1 LPEQIKEDGML
12 RGKSYEEVCGNFKWN
27 LPKYYNI
34 GVDVC
39 DKWAGEKHRLALIY
53 IDEEGKDRKYTFWE
67 LKNLSNQFANAL
79 KAKGIA
85 VGDRVGILLSQRP
98 ETLISHIS
106 VYKLGAIAVQLL
118 TLFGPQA
125 IEYRLRN
132 SGAKALVTDNS
143 NLQKLLEIRDRL
155 PDLEVIFTVDAEE
168 RQGIVDFWSS
178 LEKGSRSFQPVSTKP
193 GDPALIIYT
202 SGTTGPPKGTLHG
215 HQILI
220 GILPGFEFY
229 HNLFPKKGDL
239 MWTPLDWAY
248 IGGSYDALFPTLHHG
263 RPMLAYRARK
273 FDPEQAFYM
282 MGRHGVRNLM
292 AVPTVLRMMKH
303 AVNNPRER
311 FGVQLRS
318 VTAGG
323 ETLGAEL
330 CEWSKKALGVALN
343 EQYGQTECDFVVGFC
358 SQVMEILPGAIGK
371 AVPGHT
377 VEIIDEDGQVS
388 KAGETGEIAVKGFDP
403 VMFLEYWNDPAATDK
418 KFLGDW
424 LRTGDYA
431 KKDEEGYFWF
441 VGRQDDIIESGGYR
455 IGPGEIEDC
464 LMKHPA
470 VALVGV
476 IGVPD
481 PLRGEIVKAFI
492 VPNEGV
498 TVDPDLEE
506 VLKQYVKTRLEAHAY
521 PREIQFL
528 KDMPKTSSGKILRQD
543 LRKIHQESRKE
554 KQEG

>member
-1 LPEQIKEDGML
+1 LAGENKEVEML
-12 RGKSYEEVCGNFKWN
+12 KGKTYEEVYDSFQWK
-27 LPKYYNI
+27 LPRYYNI
-34 GVDVC
+34 GIDVC
-39 DKWAGEKHRLALIY
+39 DKWAEEKHRLALIY
-53 IDEEGKDRKYTFWE
+53 IDQDGKDHKYSFWE

-79 KAKGIA
+79 KANGLTR
-85 VGDRVGILLSQRP
+85 GDRVGILLSQRP

-132 SGAKALVTDNS
+132 SGARAVVTDKE
-143 NLQKLLEIRDRL
+143 NLAKISEIRDRL
-155 PDLEVIFTVDAEE
+155 PDLKVIFVIDPEGRE
-168 RQGIVDFWSS
+168 GISDFWSS
-178 LEKGSRSFQPVSTKP
+178 VEKGSRDFKPALTKP
-193 GDPALIIYT
+193 SDPALIIYT

-215 HQILI
+215 HQILM
-220 GILPGFEFY
+220 GILPGFDFY

-282 MGRHGVRNLM
+282 MGKHGVRNLM

-303 AVNNPRER
+303 VVNNPKER

-330 CEWSKKALGVALN
+330 CEWCKEALGVDLN
-343 EQYGQTECDFVVGFC
+343 EQYGQTECDFVIGFC
-358 SQVMEILPGAIGK
+358 SEVMEIVPGAIGK
-371 AVPGHT
+371 AVPGHI
-377 VEIIDEDGQVS
+377 VEIIDEEGHVL
-388 KAGETGEIAVKGFDP
+388 KAGETGEIAVKRFDP
-403 VMFLEYWNDPAATDK
+403 VMFLEYWKDPEATNK

-431 KKDEEGYFWF
+431 TKDKEGYFWF

-464 LMKHPA
+464 LMRHPA

-498 TVDPDLEE
+498 KVDLQLEE
-506 VLKQYVKTRLEAHAY
+506 NIKNYVKTKLEAHAY
-521 PREIQFL
+521 PREVQFL
-528 KDMPKTSSGKILRQD
+528 KDMPRTSSGKILRQD
-543 LRKIHQESRKE
+543 LRAIHEESREKE
-554 KQEG
+554 QAG

>member
-1 LPEQIKEDGML
+1 VRSARP
-12 RGKSYEEVCGNFKWN
+12 S
-27 LPKYYNI
+27 P
-34 GVDVC
+34 
-39 DKWAGEKHRLALIY
+39 
-53 IDEEGKDRKYTFWE
+53 
-67 LKNLSNQFANAL
+67 
-79 KAKGIA
+79 GI
-85 VGDRVGILLSQRP
+85 RS
-98 ETLISHIS
+98 
-106 VYKLGAIAVQLL
+106 KL
-118 TLFGPQA
+118 
-125 IEYRLRN
+125 
-132 SGAKALVTDNS
+132 
-143 NLQKLLEIRDRL
+143 
-155 PDLEVIFTVDAEE
+155 
-168 RQGIVDFWSS
+168 
-178 LEKGSRSFQPVSTKP
+178 
-193 GDPALIIYT
+193 
-202 SGTTGPPKGTLHG
+202 
-215 HQILI
+215 
-220 GILPGFEFY
+220 
-229 HNLFPKKGDL
+229 
-239 MWTPLDWAY
+239 
-248 IGGSYDALFPTLHHG
+248 
-263 RPMLAYRARK
+263 
-273 FDPEQAFYM
+273 
-282 MGRHGVRNLM
+282 
-292 AVPTVLRMMKH
+292 
-303 AVNNPRER
+303 
-311 FGVQLRS
+311 
-318 VTAGG
+318 
-323 ETLGAEL
+323 
-330 CEWSKKALGVALN
+330 
-343 EQYGQTECDFVVGFC
+343 
-358 SQVMEILPGAIGK
+358 
-371 AVPGHT
+371 
-377 VEIIDEDGQVS
+377 IDEDGQIL

>member
-1 LPEQIKEDGML
+1 ML
-12 RGKSYEEVCGNFKWN
+12 RGKTYEEVYGNFHWK

-39 DKWAGEKHRLALIY
+39 DKWAAEKHRLALIY
-53 IDEEGKDRKYTFWE
+53 IDQDGSDHKYSFWE

-79 KAKGIA
+79 KAYGLTR
-85 VGDRVGILLSQRP
+85 GDRVGILLSQRP

-125 IEYRLRN
+125 IEYRLHN
-132 SGAKALVTDNS
+132 SGAKAIVTDKE
-143 NLQKLLEIRDRL
+143 NLAKIYEIRDRL
-155 PDLEVIFTVDAEE
+155 PDLKAIFVIDPEGQE
-168 RQGIVDFWSS
+168 GILDFWSCV
-178 LEKGSRSFQPVSTKP
+178 EKGSRDFNPALTKP
-193 GDPALIIYT
+193 RDPALIIYT

-215 HQILI
+215 HQILM

-273 FDPEQAFYM
+273 FDPEKAFSM
-282 MGRHGVRNLM
+282 MGKHGVRNLM

-303 AVNNPRER
+303 AVDNPKER
-311 FGVQLRS
+311 FGVELRS

-330 CEWSKKALGVALN
+330 CEWSKEALGVDLN
-343 EQYGQTECDFVVGFC
+343 EQYGQTECDFVIGFC
-358 SQVMEILPGAIGK
+358 SEVMEIIPGAIGK
-371 AVPGHT
+371 AVPGHV
-377 VEIIDEDGQVS
+377 VEIIDEEGSVL
-388 KAGETGEIAVKGFDP
+388 KAWETGEIAVKRFDP
-403 VMFLEYWNDPAATDK
+403 VMFLEYWKDPAATDK

-431 KKDEEGYFWF
+431 TKDEEGYFWF

-464 LMKHPA
+464 LMRHPA

-498 TVDPDLEE
+498 KADLELE
-506 VLKQYVKTRLEAHAY
+506 ENIKSYVKTKLEAHAY
-521 PREIQFL
+521 PREVQFL
-528 KDMPKTSSGKILRQD
+528 QDMPRTSSGKILRQD
-543 LRKIHQESRKE
+543 LRSIHEESRKKE
-554 KQEG
+554 QAG